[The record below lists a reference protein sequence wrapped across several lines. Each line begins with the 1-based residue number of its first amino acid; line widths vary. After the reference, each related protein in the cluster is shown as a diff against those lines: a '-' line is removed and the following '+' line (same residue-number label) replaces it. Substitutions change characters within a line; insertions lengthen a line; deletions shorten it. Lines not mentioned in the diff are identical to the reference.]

1 MNPVFPG
8 VHRIE
13 LPLPFEL
20 ATVNVHL
27 VRLDDGYLLIDCGIE
42 TDACFA
48 ALDAGLT
55 ELGIGWREIRRIL
68 LTHMHPDHMGL
79 SVRLLQLT
87 GAELLMHQR
96 EARQL
101 AMVNTPAERSGWIDR
116 AFFDSG
122 VPEPLQARIEM
133 HLVEI
138 RRNFHALT
146 PDRLLTGGEAIPTS
160 LGPLEVIWTP
170 GHSPGHICLYSA
182 RHRILFSGDQ
192 ILPNITPNISW
203 MPEEDALADFLL
215 SLERLKPVDVELIL
229 PSHGLPFS
237 GHRAW
242 IEDTVQHHYDRCD
255 EIHALLAGSPA
266 TAHGLVGDLWE
277 KQLSPIHH
285 QFALLEVLAHLEY
298 MQRQGRIQRQ
308 NSGPIQWYV

>member
-1 MNPVFPG
+1 
-8 VHRIE
+8 
-13 LPLPFEL
+13 
-20 ATVNVHL
+20 
-27 VRLDDGYLLIDCGIE
+27 
-42 TDACFA
+42 
-48 ALDAGLT
+48 
-55 ELGIGWREIRRIL
+55 
-68 LTHMHPDHMGL
+68 
-79 SVRLLQLT
+79 
-87 GAELLMHQR
+87 
-96 EARQL
+96 
-101 AMVNTPAERSGWIDR
+101 MVNTPSERSGWIDR